1 MLAGLKLG
9 RLAGLGRTLAGCCC
23 LRAWRARKRWSR
35 CSVARLWLLL
45 LAPPLPPVLLAG
57 AVPEPERKLGPRGRT
72 TRVRLGSPTLAPAR
86 ASADGPNLASP
97 VPFGPARSGGAVPGL
112 ICRAMRE
119 RDELL
124 RSWRTPVGAVLRCAP
139 LAAESAQGAQGRSP
153 LQPGSPGAP
162 ALLVLVRYSPLAALP
177 VGRIRA

>member
-9 RLAGLGRTLAGCCC
+9 RLAGVGRTLAGCCC

-57 AVPEPERKLGPRGRT
+57 AVPEPERKYGPRGRT
-72 TRVRLGSPTLAPAR
+72 TRVRLGSPMLAPAG

-97 VPFGPARSGGAVPGL
+97 VPFGPAWSGGAIPGL
-112 ICRAMRE
+112 IGRAMGE
-119 RDELL
+119 RDESRLP
-124 RSWRTPVGAVLRCAP
+124 WRTPVGTMFRCAP
-139 LAAESAQGAQGRSP
+139 LAAESAQGARGRSP
-153 LQPGSPGAP
+153 LQPGSPSAP
-162 ALLVLVRYSPLAALP
+162 TLLVLMRYAPALP
-177 VGRIRA
+177 VG